1 MFRRAAVSQ
10 AVALALALPVA
21 AQAEGLTDSISVSGY
36 VKNETAVFTEG
47 GQTTGFARSTIDDR
61 EYDGGQ
67 LIKFENSARFFLTG
81 DLAENTTWS
90 ADINLIYD
98 SEGTPNDYKGYMLY
112 SSHDYL
118 RELYIDTKLADWQF
132 RVGKQQVVWGTAD
145 GIKLLDI
152 INPTDW
158 REFNQNT
165 FEDSRI
171 PIWMI
176 KAEKNL
182 TERSNVQFIVSQHE
196 ENKIPGLNN
205 EGDWGNPFLFKGI
218 DTITGPVNGFR
229 SIVPPLGRTATAF
242 ETMANVFTGG
252 FATSLEAAA
261 LPGLTGG
268 GATAT
273 VQNYIDGKTPFCP
286 ETIPEC
292 NPNLNLP
299 DLQLFQI
306 ANVERL
312 GGVTAG
318 RVGLVAGAIPQLRDA
333 AGGNN
338 QLVTNAVDDP
348 TRAGDFGGAYD
359 AAKAT
364 SAFEYMPLASFATFD
379 TFAGATSR
387 YRKDYPDTW
396 EPNLGARWK
405 NTTAGGFSY
414 SLNYFYAYDP
424 NPSVSIHWEDQN
436 GRELVPYV
444 TSKWTRYVPG
454 IGPGTGIVEVAPGTG
469 DRVDTVR
476 LAYADTGAPFVN
488 NLRATNKPVLV
499 FEETVH
505 RIHNIGGA
513 FDMSI
518 DNLPVPVVVRGE
530 LLYQKDTR
538 IPVIDRGEMAIGN
551 LTEALKSERADQF
564 KYVVGVDITVLTN
577 LFVSGQFIQFINL
590 DYIDE
595 ESDRVSG
602 YKRYTGDLPVLHL
615 DNQLQKAD
623 EYKEFYSL
631 FFSKPFGPSQE
642 HRWNNITIYEEGDG
656 WWNRFDVEYT
666 FTDNLIGSA
675 ELNLY
680 WGDENTLFGQF
691 ENSSNFQVG
700 LKYIF

>member
-36 VKNETAVFTEG
+36 VKNETAIFTEG

-98 SEGTPNDYKGYMLY
+98 SEGAPNDYKGYMLY

-132 RVGKQQVVWGTAD
+132 RIGKQQVVWGTAD

-229 SIVPPLGRTATAF
+229 SIAPKLGSTAGAF
-242 ETMANVFTGG
+242 AEMGRIAIGGLYRAAFTSVDNFITQPVGG
-252 FATSLEAAA
+252 AAA
-261 LPGLTGG
+261 IFGAFACSAFGTVNAPGADTQGELNANAACLKKIADDAQST
-268 GATAT
+268 
-273 VQNYIDGKTPFCP
+273 NPF
-286 ETIPEC
+286 
-292 NPNLNLP
+292 L
-299 DLQLFQI
+299 
-306 ANVERL
+306 
-312 GGVTAG
+312 GVT
-318 RVGLVAGAIPQLRDA
+318 VP
-333 AGGNN
+333 GGNN
-338 QLVTNAVDDP
+338 QQVTNLQDTYWSPD
-348 TRAGDFGGAYD
+348 
-359 AAKAT
+359 KANN
-364 SAFEYMPLASFATFD
+364 AFEYMPLATFATFN
-379 TFAGATSR
+379 TFTGVQTKYVR
-387 YRKDYPDTW
+387 DYPDTW
-396 EPNLGARWK
+396 DPNLGFRWK

-424 NPSVSIHWEDQN
+424 NPSVSIRWENAQ
-436 GRELVPYV
+436 GKELSVKQL
-444 TSKWTRYVPG
+444 TAAQMAAKRPG
-454 IGPGTGIVEVAPGTG
+454 QFVAFGPEALQT
-469 DRVDTVR
+469 
-476 LAYADTGAPFVN
+476 
-488 NLRATNKPVLV
+488 NLRTLFLKDAAGNTYGAFDGDPDSATFGQAINRPATLV

-530 LLYQKDTR
+530 VLYQKDTR
-538 IPVIDRGEMAIGN
+538 LPVIDLGELAIGN
-551 LTEALKSERADQF
+551 LTSALKSEKADQL
-564 KYVVGVDITVLTN
+564 KYVIGVDVTVLTN

-590 DYIDE
+590 DYVDGD
-595 ESDRVSG
+595 SNAWDG

-656 WWNRFDVEYT
+656 WWNRFDVEYS

-700 LKYIF
+700 LKYLF